1 LRLVR
6 EADFGPEFEPRACR
20 HALACLLARVVG
32 RSPFEYLTG
41 QERQWQKKTALQL
54 MTCPPQRLCDL
65 IGLFLER

>member
-1 LRLVR
+1 
-6 EADFGPEFEPRACR
+6 
-20 HALACLLARVVG
+20 LLARVVG

-54 MTCPPQRLCDL
+54 ITCPPQRLCDL